1 MPKQQLA
8 EFGVG
13 GESLAERML
22 RAMVAE
28 LQGSVNAGDIA
39 EKYIDPDPIH
49 FIQTN
54 FYIPETG
61 QPLELHES
69 QIVPLREALAKDPDG
84 NFRYSLVIWSSVKK
98 SAKTTIA
105 AAVCLWMMWQRPWS
119 SAKLIANDLRQ
130 ANTRVFEYIK
140 RAVLLHPEWRSVC
153 KVVNYKIYLPN
164 HSTIEAI
171 PIDPE
176 GEAGGNDDFV
186 EYTELWG
193 WKSEAEKRLWTESTL
208 SPTKFGRS
216 MRWVDTYAG
225 EEGESPVL
233 EPMYERVVKNGE
245 CIDEFY
251 EMYRS
256 GRTFALWCTQHHL
269 PYQTEEYLNQ
279 ERESLLPSEF
289 DRVHGNRWSTSS
301 EAFVPITAWDAC
313 RMPVAEMPAM
323 TKDTPIILSLDA
335 GVSNDLFALTGVS
348 GNTLGK
354 YYVRFAVSWKAPAGQ
369 HVDFGGEKGP
379 EWTVRWLI
387 ENYNVVEVCYDPYQ
401 LEDMAQRLRKD
412 MVCFLYEFNQ
422 GKPRA
427 VADKGLYDA
436 ILHRDIYHDG
446 DEKLREHI
454 ANANR
459 QTTDDNKLRIVKR
472 APEKKI
478 DLTVSLSMALSRA
491 IFWRI

>member
-1 MPKQQLA
+1 MQKTLEISTA
-8 EFGVG
+8 
-13 GESLAERML
+13 GESLAVRML
-22 RAMVAE
+22 RTMVTE
-28 LQGSVNAGDIA
+28 LQGTVDAGDIS
-39 EKYIDPDPIH
+39 EKYIDPDPVH

-69 QIVPLREALAKDPDG
+69 QIIPLREALSKDPDG

-119 SAKLIANDLRQ
+119 SAKLVANDLRQ

-140 RAVLLHPEWRSVC
+140 RAILLHPEWRTAC

-216 MRWVDTYAG
+216 LRWVDTYAG

-233 EPMYERVVKNGE
+233 EPMYDRVVTNGE

-256 GRTFALWCTQHHL
+256 GRTFALWCTKHHL
-269 PYQTEEYLNQ
+269 PYQTPEYLAQ
-279 ERESLLPSEF
+279 EEEVLLPAEF
-289 DRVHGNRWSTSS
+289 DRVHKNQWSKSS
-301 EAFVPITAWDAC
+301 DAFVPASSWAAC
-313 RMPVAEMPAM
+313 KQPDLIPPL
-323 TKDTPIILSLDA
+323 TKDMPIILALDA
-335 GVSNDLFALTGVS
+335 GVSNDLFALAGVS
-348 GNTLGK
+348 GDTQGK
-354 YYVRFAVSWKAPAGQ
+354 YAVRFSIGWKAPPGQ
-369 HVDFGGEKGP
+369 HVDFGGENGP
-379 EWTVRWLI
+379 EMMVRHLI

-412 MVCFLYEFNQ
+412 MVCFLHEFNQ
-422 GKPRA
+422 GKARA

-436 ILHRDIYHDG
+436 IMHRNIYHSG
-446 DEKLREHI
+446 DAMLTEHI
-454 ANANR
+454 ENANKE
-459 QTTDDNKLRIVKR
+459 TAEGNKLRIVKR
-472 APEKKI
+472 SPDKKI
-478 DLTVSLSMALSRA
+478 DLAVALSMALARA
-491 IFWRI
+491 VFWRL